1 MKKVIIICLLVVT
14 LLVGGMT
21 IDAKTTKRASKAK
34 TTQTKQS
41 PNVMGKVK
49 VDNMTYNIMKN
60 VTIVN
65 PADRRSKMQPGWWK
79 ESNGAYVLCDNFAS
93 HGESFL
99 GVIYNGTFY
108 MINRYPEMQWVYFDG
123 KPYVSFNAS
132 NKTVTYRL
140 PDDSTKTVSLSQVS
154 SQDKSKVTWY

>member
-1 MKKVIIICLLVVT
+1 MKKLLTILMLVAVV
-14 LLVGGMT
+14 LVGGMT
-21 IDAKTTKRASKAK
+21 AEAKTTKRASKAK
-34 TTQTKQS
+34 TTQTKRS

-49 VDNMTYNIMKN
+49 VDDMTYNIMKN
-60 VTIVN
+60 GTIVN
-65 PADRRSKMQPGWWK
+65 PANRWSKEWPGWWK
-79 ESNGAYVLCDNFAS
+79 ESDGAYILCDNYAS
-93 HGESFL
+93 YGLSFL

-108 MINRYPEMQWVYFDG
+108 MIDESMEMQWVFYDG

-132 NKTVTYRL
+132 SKTVTYRL

>member
-1 MKKVIIICLLVVT
+1 MKKLLTILMLVVAT
-14 LLVGGMT
+14 LVGGMT
-21 IDAKTTKRASKAK
+21 VEAKTTKRASKAK

-41 PNVMGKVK
+41 VNVMGKVK
-49 VDNMTYNIMKN
+49 VDHTTYNIMKN
-60 VTIVN
+60 GTIIN
-65 PADRRSKMQPGWWK
+65 PADRSSKEYPGWWK
-79 ESNGAYVLCDNFAS
+79 ESDGAYILCDNYAS
-93 HGESFL
+93 HGASFL

-108 MINRYPEMQWVYFDG
+108 MIDRSMEMQWVYFDG